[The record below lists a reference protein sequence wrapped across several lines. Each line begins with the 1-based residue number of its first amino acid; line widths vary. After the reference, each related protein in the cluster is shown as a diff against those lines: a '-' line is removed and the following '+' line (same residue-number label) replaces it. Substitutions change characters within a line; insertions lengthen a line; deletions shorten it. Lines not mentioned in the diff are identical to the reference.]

1 MVRIPYW
8 LGMLGG
14 YGFDALAKLSGHKLP
29 ISSVRVQK
37 FCATTQFAGEKLQE
51 TGFVPPFTLDE
62 GLRRTLAAEFG
73 NGNVRR
79 PCSENLNPDPRLH
92 ESTRP

>member
-14 YGFDALAKLSGHKLP
+14 YGFDALAKLSGRKLP

-37 FCATTQFAGEKLQE
+37 FCATTQFTAERLQE

-62 GLRRTLAAEFG
+62 GLRRTLVAEFG
-73 NGNVRR
+73 NGNV
-79 PCSENLNPDPRLH
+79 
-92 ESTRP
+92 